1 MLLLVG
7 LGNPGARYAQTRH
20 NVGFRVVDRVAERA
34 GVVVDRKAF
43 GALVAEANVGGRKVL
58 LVQPQQFMN
67 VSGQAVS
74 SLLGFYKLDRK
85 ALVVAHD
92 DMDLPFGRLRLRE
105 GGGHGGH
112 NGIRDIQRLCG
123 GNDFPRMRVGV
134 GRPPEGWDPADYVLG
149 SWASSELPLVD
160 TLIDRAADAFEMVV
174 REGFTRAMNT
184 FNLPDSAVA
193 TGSTPAQPPLRRSA

>member
-20 NVGFRVVDRVAERA
+20 NAGFRVVDRVAERA
-34 GVVVDRKAF
+34 GVPIEKKLF
-43 GALVAEANVGGRKVL
+43 GALVGEVDVAGRKVI

-67 VSGQAVS
+67 VSGQSVA
-74 SLLGFYKLDRK
+74 SLMGFYKLER
-85 ALVVAHD
+85 ASVVVAHD

-123 GNDFPRMRVGV
+123 GNDFPRLRVGV

-149 SWASSELPLVD
+149 SWSPAETRELD
-160 TLIDRAADAFEMVV
+160 TVLDRAADAFESIA
-174 REGFTRAMNT
+174 RDGLARAMNLY
-184 FNLPDSAVA
+184 NLAEGSA
-193 TGSTPAQPPLRRSA
+193 PAAGAPAPLRRSA

>member
-1 MLLLVG
+1 MLLFVG

-20 NVGFRVVDRVAERA
+20 NVGFQVVDRVAERL
-34 GVVVDRKAF
+34 GVGVDKKLF
-43 GALVAEANVGGRKVL
+43 GALVGEASFAGQKVL

-74 SLLGFYKLDRK
+74 SLMGFYKLDRK

-112 NGIRDIQRLCG
+112 NGIRDIQRLGG
-123 GNDFPRMRVGV
+123 GNDFGRLRVGV

-149 SWASSELPLVD
+149 SWSAAEQPAAAALV
-160 TLIDRAADAFEMVV
+160 DRAADAFEAIV
-174 REGFTRAMNT
+174 RDGFSRAMNS
-184 FNLPDSAVA
+184 FNLPETTAA
-193 TGSTPAQPPLRRSA
+193 TGSNPGQPVLRRSA